1 MLIETSF
8 RKDLPRN
15 ATRALPVPPHLSARP
30 SHLLV
35 TQPRQRCVVVASL
48 FSPLLCCC
56 CLCFFFLLAVI
67 FVVNILI
74 KCRHRTLTPTAT
86 QSRRSF
92 ELTRGRCI
100 YRDQDRAQPGH
111 GLRHGLAAL
120 ARTRLPFPRISPS
133 FSLSLAGLQL
143 KMKHTQCQ
151 NAQQTTHTHT
161 AFCQGL
167 HFVSNTEIGE
177 PQARSPK
184 KTTTQ
189 KKSPE
194 SQSELDVDSE
204 SDVRG
209 RSHANSSLNF
219 AQSQKFKTPNQTGF
233 LGSLKSLPYKVGI
246 CSKWKTCWSSRRR
259 IFKISTGVRV
269 SKLNII
275 V

>member
-15 ATRALPVPPHLSARP
+15 ATRALPASP
-30 SHLLV
+30 SLHSFWSRSPGNGAQLLL
-35 TQPRQRCVVVASL
+35 R
-48 FSPLLCCC
+48 FPLLLLILCCCC

-74 KCRHRTLTPTAT
+74 KCRHRTLTLTPTATAT

-100 YRDQDRAQPGH
+100 YRDQDRRAQPGH

-120 ARTRLPFPRISPS
+120 ARTRLPFPRLSLSPS
-133 FSLSLAGLQL
+133 RWAAAENETHTMPQCTTNNT
-143 KMKHTQCQ
+143 HTQHFARGCILYPTQ
-151 NAQQTTHTHT
+151 KQGSRKPEAQ
-161 AFCQGL
+161 
-167 HFVSNTEIGE
+167 
-177 PQARSPK
+177 K

-194 SQSELDVDSE
+194 SQSELDADSE

-219 AQSQKFKTPNQTGF
+219 AQSQKFKTPNQTNF
-233 LGSLKSLPYKVGI
+233 
-246 CSKWKTCWSSRRR
+246 
-259 IFKISTGVRV
+259 FGVSQV
-269 SKLNII
+269 SAL
-275 V
+275 